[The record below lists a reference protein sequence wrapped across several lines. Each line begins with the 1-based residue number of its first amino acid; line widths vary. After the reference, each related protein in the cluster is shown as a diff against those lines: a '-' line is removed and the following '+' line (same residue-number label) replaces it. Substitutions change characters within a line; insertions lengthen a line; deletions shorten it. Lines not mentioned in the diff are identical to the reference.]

1 MPGAYYNEI
10 DPYAAQWLRNLIAAG
25 HIAPGDVDERS
36 IEDVHPDDLK
46 HYTQCHFFA
55 GIGVWSL
62 ALRRA
67 GWPDD
72 RSVWTGSC
80 PCQPYSKAGKRLGF
94 ADPRHLWPSW
104 SHLIRERRPPE
115 LFGEQSPEA
124 LVHGWFDLVLGDL
137 EEAGYAAGAIH
148 FAAASCGEPILRKRV
163 YFAAKHLG
171 EGAQGQ
177 QSRRSSCQ
185 AVRGD
190 GVAKRICALSQTLR
204 YSREIVGLNPSFAAW
219 TMAIPVE
226 WVLCMPSETPSTLK
240 RRRSS

>member
-1 MPGAYYNEI
+1 MTSSTTHNATSSQESVSGRSPFAAPDGQMI
-10 DPYAAQWLRNLIAAG
+10 DLFGP
-25 HIAPGDVDERS
+25 S
-36 IEDVHPDDLK
+36 
-46 HYTQCHFFA
+46 
-55 GIGVWSL
+55 
-62 ALRRA
+62 
-67 GWPDD
+67 
-72 RSVWTGSC
+72 SC

-94 ADPRHLWPSW
+94 ADPRHLWPAW

-124 LVHGWFDLVLGDL
+124 LVHGWFDLVQGDL

-148 FAAASCGEPILRKRV
+148 LAAASCGEPILRKRV

-171 EGAQGQ
+171 EEHKDS
-177 QSRRSSCQ
+177 SRAEVLARLD
-185 AVRGD
+185 RGD